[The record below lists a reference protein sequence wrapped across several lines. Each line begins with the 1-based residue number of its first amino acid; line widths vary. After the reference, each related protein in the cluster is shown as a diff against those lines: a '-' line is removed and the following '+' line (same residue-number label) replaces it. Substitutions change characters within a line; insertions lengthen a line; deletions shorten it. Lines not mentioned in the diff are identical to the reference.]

1 MRVQLFVQGATL
13 CMLVVLGACGG
24 GSAATVTSPA
34 GGYGGGGGGGVV
46 ADQVTATNSTQFTP
60 STLNTQVGHTVT
72 WVFLAQ
78 AHNVQFDVVAGAPA
92 SIGGSNTNT
101 SIGRVFSTVGTFTYI
116 CGIHGVSM
124 SGSVVVTP

>member
-1 MRVQLFVQGATL
+1 MRVQLFVQGAGL

-34 GGYGGGGGGGVV
+34 GGGGGGGGGVV
-46 ADQVTATNSTQFTP
+46 ADQVTATNGSQFTP
-60 STLNTQVGHTVT
+60 SPLNTQVGHTVT

-101 SIGRVFSTVGTFTYI
+101 SIGRLFSTVGTFTYI
-116 CGIHGVSM
+116 CGIHGASM